1 MRAFFAALGAAVV
14 LAAGLPAGALA
25 QSTPPAQQSLQ
36 NALNKGIAQAGG
48 RDGAYVVD
56 LTTGQALFAA
66 SPDVARL
73 PASVQKLYTTSTAL
87 LRFGPTARL
96 TTSIFGQGTR
106 GPKGTWMGT
115 LYLRGGGDPT
125 FGSAAFDQAWYGT
138 GATVQTLV
146 SSLRQQAGITGV
158 LGRVVGDPWY
168 FDLRPGTPATGYRF
182 SPWVEGSLSAVAFNR
197 GLLNHGNSGV
207 SRPALFAAQQLVS
220 ALRAG
225 GVRVPRGTR
234 VAGGSTPRAA
244 QRLATV
250 SSPSMATLIALA
262 NTPSDNFIAETLLK
276 DIGARFGGAGTTA
289 AGAAIVRSDLA
300 SQFGITPTFDDGS
313 GLSYDDYTTPRQVVT
328 LLSKQATNSYFVNSL
343 AVGGETGTLQH
354 EMRGTIAQGRC
365 RGKTGTLSSVANL
378 AGYCQAADGH
388 TLAFAFLMSSVR
400 NTDTA
405 HAIEANMAVA
415 LAKYN
420 G

>member
-1 MRAFFAALGAAVV
+1 MRGFFVALGAAVV
-14 LAAGLPAGALA
+14 LAACVPAGALA
-25 QSTPPAQQSLQ
+25 QSTPPAQQSLKD
-36 NALNKGIAQAGG
+36 ALGRGLAQAGG

-56 LTTGQALFAA
+56 LTSGQSLFAA
-66 SPDVARL
+66 SPDVGRL

-87 LRFGPTARL
+87 LRFGPRATL
-96 TTSIFGQGTR
+96 TTTVLGQGSR

-125 FGSAAFDQAWYGT
+125 FGSAGFDRAYYGT
-138 GATVQTLV
+138 GATIQNLV
-146 SSLRQQAGITGV
+146 AGLRQQAGITGL

-168 FDLRPGTPATGYRF
+168 FDLRAGTPATGYRF
-182 SPWVEGSLSAVAFNR
+182 SPWVEGSLSAIAFNR
-197 GLLNHGNSGV
+197 GLLNQGYSGV

-225 GVRVPRGTR
+225 GVKVPKRT
-234 VAGGSTPRAA
+234 AAAAGSTPGGA
-244 QRLATV
+244 QPLATV
-250 SSPSMATLIALA
+250 QSPPMATLIALA

-276 DIGARFGGAGTTA
+276 DIGARFGGRGTTA
-289 AGAAIVRSDLA
+289 AGAAVVRSELE
-300 SQFGITPTFDDGS
+300 SRFGVTPTFDDGS
-313 GLSYDDYTTPRQVVT
+313 GLSYDDSTTPRQVVT
-328 LLSKQATNSYFVNSL
+328 LLSKLATNSWFVNSL
-343 AVGGETGTLQH
+343 ATGGETGTLQH
-354 EMRGTIAQGRC
+354 EMRGTVAQGRC

-388 TLAFAFLMSSVR
+388 TLAFAFLMNSVR
-400 NTDTA
+400 NTNTA

-415 LAKYN
+415 LARYD